1 VARRLRVSPATLTLA
16 EAPAGLLLRFASPR
30 TDFAANSGSGRIGE
44 HEPGDSEQPS
54 CLNVRR
60 NARVALSR
68 LLHLP
73 SDGVVSLT
81 NHAVSVSIRS

>member
-1 VARRLRVSPATLTLA
+1 
-16 EAPAGLLLRFASPR
+16 
-30 TDFAANSGSGRIGE
+30 
-44 HEPGDSEQPS
+44 
-54 CLNVRR
+54 LNVRR